1 MKVTPSFFVRLFKYE
16 RSDMVAPSY
25 SVLTYEKS
33 GPYPVPSL
41 YNNQSKIE
49 GVTLNLGP
57 LLPLSFGCSNKER
70 TV

>member
-1 MKVTPSFFVRLFKYE
+1 
-16 RSDMVAPSY
+16 MVAPSY